1 MERRFEIPHVVEIGP
16 DGAFRTERP
25 AAPEPSQRS
34 LVEASLLRRPS
45 AAGRTRGPEPAR
57 RAYGRPGANA

>member
-25 AAPEPSQRS
+25 SGPDASQRS
-34 LVEASLLRRPS
+34 LVEASLLRRPER
-45 AAGRTRGPEPAR
+45 GGPNPRT
-57 RAYGRPGANA
+57 